1 MKGNKMVK
9 VKEFVKKR
17 RYVII
22 GGVMA
27 GIGCAIGWY
36 GRGKQLG
43 DVIQSIDRCRKGS
56 NYVFDE
62 TAFGCEEGT
71 VKGLSKLGERII
83 DFNKTFDSGSVTEDT
98 KVTGVMV
105 FMKKN

>member
-1 MKGNKMVK
+1 MNGNKTVK
-9 VKEFVKKR
+9 VKEFMKKR
-17 RYVII
+17 RYTII

-43 DVIQSIDRCRKGS
+43 DYITSIDRCRKGS
-56 NYVFDE
+56 NYVFGE
-62 TAFGCEEGT
+62 TASGCEEGT
-71 VKGLSKLGERII
+71 IKGLPKLGERII

-105 FMKKN
+105 FMKKD